1 MNVFLT
7 VPLLLCS
14 LIIIILGGYLIVKK
28 KLNPKIVGITILL
41 LVCEV
46 CLVFAVLY
54 SLINKLYEVLGI
66 D

>member
-14 LIIIILGGYLIVKK
+14 MIIIILGGYLITKK
-28 KLNPKIVGITILL
+28 KFNPKIVGITIILI
-41 LVCEV
+41 VCEV
-46 CLVFAVLY
+46 WLVFAVLY
-54 SLINKLYEVLGI
+54 SLINNLYEVLGI